1 MVSSEARLEAKQLTM
16 RFGGLVAV
24 DQVDMALAPGTIL
37 AIIGPNGA
45 GKTTF
50 LNMISGIYTPTS
62 GAITLGGR
70 TLIGLR
76 PYLIARLG
84 ISRTFQSVRLFATQT
99 VLNNVLVGQYCRG
112 TVGFFSSVFR
122 APRARREEAEARA
135 KAMAALKL
143 VGLEGK
149 ETLRADSLAYGQQR
163 LLELARALATEPRIL
178 MLDEPAAGLNP
189 EETDQLQERIRR
201 IRDQQISILLIEH
214 NMRFVMSLADRVM
227 VLDFGKKIA
236 DGTPEEVQN
245 SADVIEAYL
254 GSADVAL

>member
-1 MVSSEARLEAKQLTM
+1 MLEAKQLTM
-16 RFGGLVAV
+16 RFGGLVAL

-84 ISRTFQSVRLFATQT
+84 ISRTFQNIRLFATQT
-99 VLNNVLVGQYCRG
+99 VLNNVLVGHYCRG
-112 TVGFFSSVFR
+112 TVGFFPSIFR
-122 APRARREEAEARA
+122 TPAARREERQARA
-135 KAMAALKL
+135 KAREALHL
-143 VGLEGK
+143 VGLAGK
-149 ETLRADSLAYGQQR
+149 ELLRADSLPYGQQR
-163 LLELARALATEPRIL
+163 LLELARALATEPKIL

-189 EETDQLQERIRR
+189 EEADQLQERIRV
-201 IRDQQISILLIEH
+201 IRQRQISILLIEH

-236 DGTPEEVQN
+236 DGTPAEVQN
-245 SADVIEAYL
+245 SPEVIEAYL
-254 GSADVAL
+254 GSADVAV